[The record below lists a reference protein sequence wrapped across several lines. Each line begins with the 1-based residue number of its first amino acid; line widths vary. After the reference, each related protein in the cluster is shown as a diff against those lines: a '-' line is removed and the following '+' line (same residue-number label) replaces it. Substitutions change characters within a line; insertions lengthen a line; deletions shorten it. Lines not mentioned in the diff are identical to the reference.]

1 MSRSSAAAVAILGV
15 AGVLLWQWCTPRL
28 RPKVEAEAEEHVE
41 AVEAEMEA
49 GAGAE
54 AEAATARRLP
64 FEGSDGVTLVVI
76 NCEGGSQDGGC
87 QNSINNDGAKR
98 SDLFKRAIQAFH
110 AEVDIGPQ
118 TAAVFLVSEPK
129 SNLKGTL
136 ELLIPG
142 ERGSASCELSDNQ
155 DKGKYHAA
163 VVWGSK
169 QLGRA
174 SPKVDCSSP
183 RPPSMYAGLDPAQCS
198 TRHNE
203 LLSRLAVAELQLPLP
218 PEGSPAAPGG
228 APGACR
234 KSLFLCYHGPYKNS
248 DSHKVGCA
256 RDLFKLAWALA
267 TRAGAPIAVGG
278 DFNLNAVGVCKA
290 FFTQQVPS
298 GAFFEVVKYDPSPR
312 RAHKE
317 KIDWLFLLSP
327 RGCTRHLRPCYPRT
341 TLRVRIVVKENGVHH
356 PQRPSACARVLDPAE
371 PHRRGPPK
379 AVVHAEFFDHDAI
392 IVDLA
397 LAVRPDV
404 VQAVSIIQA
413 AARDRAA
420 RQGAKAPTAAGPP
433 LASDRDALFR
443 AGSR

>member
-1 MSRSSAAAVAILGV
+1 
-15 AGVLLWQWCTPRL
+15 
-28 RPKVEAEAEEHVE
+28 
-41 AVEAEMEA
+41 
-49 GAGAE
+49 
-54 AEAATARRLP
+54 
-64 FEGSDGVTLVVI
+64 
-76 NCEGGSQDGGC
+76 
-87 QNSINNDGAKR
+87 
-98 SDLFKRAIQAFH
+98 
-110 AEVDIGPQ
+110 
-118 TAAVFLVSEPK
+118 
-129 SNLKGTL
+129 
-136 ELLIPG
+136 
-142 ERGSASCELSDNQ
+142 
-155 DKGKYHAA
+155 
-163 VVWGSK
+163 
-169 QLGRA
+169 
-174 SPKVDCSSP
+174 
-183 RPPSMYAGLDPAQCS
+183 MYAGLDQAQRS
-198 TRHNE
+198 TRHNK
-203 LLSRLAVAELQLPLP
+203 LLNRLAVAELQLPLL

-341 TLRVRIVVKENGVHH
+341 TLRVRIVVKELGVHL
-356 PQRPSACARVLDPAE
+356 RLSPSACARVLDPAE
-371 PHRRGPPK
+371 PHRRGSPK
-379 AVVHAEFFDHDAI
+379 AVVHAEFFDHDAV

-404 VQAVSIIQA
+404 VRAVSIIQA

-433 LASDRDALFR
+433 L
-443 AGSR
+443 GS

>member
-1 MSRSSAAAVAILGV
+1 MSQVLDSEADSSEV
-15 AGVLLWQWCTPRL
+15 
-28 RPKVEAEAEEHVE
+28 
-41 AVEAEMEA
+41 EA

-54 AEAATARRLP
+54 AEAATARSLP
-64 FEGSDGVTLVVI
+64 SEGTDGVTLVVI

-87 QNSINNDGAKR
+87 QNSINNDGATP
-98 SDLFKRAIQAFH
+98 SDLFERAIRAFHNH
-110 AEVDIGPQ
+110 AEVAIGPQ

-136 ELLIPG
+136 ELLMP
-142 ERGSASCELSDNQ
+142 ERGSASCELSSDNP
-155 DKGKYHAA
+155 DIKPKPKGKYDAA

-174 SPKVDCSSP
+174 SPKVDCSP
-183 RPPSMYAGLDPAQCS
+183 PPSMYAGLDQAQRS

-203 LLSRLAVAELQLPLP
+203 LLSRLAVAELQLPLL

-234 KSLFLCYHGPYKNS
+234 KSLFLCYHGPHKNP
-248 DSHKVGCA
+248 DKVGCA
-256 RDLFKLAWALA
+256 RDLFELAWALA

-298 GAFFEVVKYDPSPR
+298 GAFFEEVKYDPSPR

-327 RGCTRHLRPCYPRT
+327 RGCTRHLRPCYPCT
-341 TLRVRIVVKENGVHH
+341 TLRVSIVVKELGVHLRL
-356 PQRPSACARVLDPAE
+356 RPSACARVLDPAE
-371 PHRRGPPK
+371 PHRRGSPK

-404 VQAVSIIQA
+404 MVQAVSIIQA

-433 LASDRDALFR
+433 L
-443 AGSR
+443 GS

>member
-1 MSRSSAAAVAILGV
+1 MSQVLDSEADSSEV
-15 AGVLLWQWCTPRL
+15 
-28 RPKVEAEAEEHVE
+28 
-41 AVEAEMEA
+41 EA

-54 AEAATARRLP
+54 AEAATARSLP
-64 FEGSDGVTLVVI
+64 SEGTDGVTLVVI
-76 NCEGGSQDGGC
+76 NCEGGSQDGGATK
-87 QNSINNDGAKR
+87 SINNDGAKKR
-98 SDLFKRAIQAFH
+98 DLFGRAIHAFVH
-110 AEVDIGPQ
+110 DKVVAIKPE

-136 ELLIPG
+136 ELLIP
-142 ERGSASCELSDNQ
+142 ERGSASCELSSDNP
-155 DKGKYHAA
+155 DKPKPKGKYDAA

-174 SPKVDCSSP
+174 SPKVDCSP
-183 RPPSMYAGLDPAQCS
+183 PPSMYAGLDQAQRS

-203 LLSRLAVAELQLPLP
+203 LLSRLAVAELQLPLL

-234 KSLFLCYHGPYKNS
+234 KSLFLCYHGPYIKNS
-248 DSHKVGCA
+248 DKVGCA
-256 RDLFKLAWALA
+256 RDLFELAWALA

-341 TLRVRIVVKENGVHH
+341 TLRVRIVVKELGVHLRL
-356 PQRPSACARVLDPAE
+356 RPWSACARVLDPAE
-371 PHRRGPPK
+371 PLRRGPPK

-433 LASDRDALFR
+433 L
-443 AGSR
+443 GS